1 MIAMDRAI
9 GRRKCGRRRRRRC
22 VYIPERSQVSGS
34 SFSLPSS
41 SPFPLPPSTFCNNP
55 PSSSGPPARRDRGRL
70 YMPRLRTRSKS
81 SAEERRSKYCVHNM
95 TFTLLEG
102 RGGRKN
108 RTITVVSHQFRLFS
122 ALVSQP
128 CFVILQSTSSVAPQR
143 GLVRLASLPSLSSP
157 FFLSFF
163 PSLFPEP

>member
-95 TFTLLEG
+95 TFPSWKEEE
-102 RGGRKN
+102 GGR
-108 RTITVVSHQFRLFS
+108 IALSHQFRLSFP
-122 ALVSQP
+122 LVSQP